1 MKKLIINALFY
12 GFLLIISP
20 ANAEEDTETY
30 NATPDGVVV
39 LYINVIYKGDLD
51 SFKALTNLEEPIKAE
66 QWLKE
71 EHENIREIAKKNSGL
86 REIEIKETKL
96 IAENKAVV
104 TALIIFSN
112 WKSESFQYYLHSE
125 NKKWYIDKK

>member
-39 LYINVIYKGDLD
+39 LYINPESVLHLPKANLPGFEPVFFRLSPHDNRPRR
-51 SFKALTNLEEPIKAE
+51 SFPSI
-66 QWLKE
+66 
-71 EHENIREIAKKNSGL
+71 S
-86 REIEIKETKL
+86 
-96 IAENKAVV
+96 V
-104 TALIIFSN
+104 
-112 WKSESFQYYLHSE
+112 
-125 NKKWYIDKK
+125 